1 VIEQT
6 QHWTPPAAEQ
16 TRLRVPSTRLFEDR
30 VLSGRY
36 RLDGLLGRG
45 GMSEVYLAQ
54 DTVLGRPVAVKVFR
68 PGTGSL
74 RHGKR
79 QQLEAELLASLDH
92 PGLVT
97 VYDAGFDPDEE
108 RSFLVM
114 EIVRGPTLAARL
126 AARPLTEAEVR
137 DVGAPLADALAY
149 VHDRGVVHRDVKPGN
164 VLFTDAGDHHGVKL
178 TDFGIARMAD
188 SARLTEDGLIVGS
201 ARYLSPEQAR
211 GAEVGPPTDV
221 YALGL
226 LLLECL
232 TGTPVFP
239 GTGIET
245 AVARLHRDPQI
256 PDRVDPAFGR
266 LLAAMTRR
274 EPAERPSAQDVAAA
288 LRHAS
293 ATQDLPAIEAQDHHD
308 GPAVRGGSVPRWA
321 WVVATCAA
329 LIVALT
335 ASAALLGHA
344 PPRNES
350 ATGVRPPAASSDAA
364 QSPPVAPV
372 TAPSAQSQPALQSD
386 APPEQ
391 TGGTADAGAQTDDAS
406 DANGDGKEKGKGK
419 GNKGKKD

>member
-1 VIEQT
+1 M
-6 QHWTPPAAEQ
+6 P
-16 TRLRVPSTRLFEDR
+16 LFEDR
-30 VLSGRY
+30 MLSDRY

-45 GMSEVYLAQ
+45 GMAEVYLAQ
-54 DTVLGRPVAVKVFR
+54 DTVLARPVAVKVFR

-74 RHGKR
+74 LHGKR
-79 QQLEAELLASLDH
+79 QHQEAELLASLDH
-92 PGLVT
+92 SGLVT

-126 AARPLTEAEVR
+126 VAGPLNEADVR
-137 DVGAPLADALAY
+137 DVGASLAEALAY
-149 VHDRGVVHRDVKPGN
+149 VHEHGVVHRDVKPGN
-164 VLFTDAGDHHGVKL
+164 VLFTDAGDNHSVKL

-226 LLLECL
+226 LLLESL
-232 TGTPVFP
+232 TGAPVFP

-256 PDRVDPAFGR
+256 PDGLDPAFAR

-274 EPAERPSAQDVAAA
+274 EPAERPSARDVAAA
-288 LRHAS
+288 LRHTS
-293 ATQDLPAIEAQDHHD
+293 ATQDLPAIEAHD
-308 GPAVRGGSVPRWA
+308 RYDGAAARRGSVPGWA
-321 WVVATCAA
+321 WVVAACAA
-329 LIVALT
+329 LIVALS

-344 PPRNES
+344 PPRDES
-350 ATGVRPPAASSDAA
+350 ATGVRPPAASSNAA
-364 QSPPVAPV
+364 QARPPAPV
-372 TAPSAQSQPALQSD
+372 PTPSGQAQPAVPTD
-386 APPEQ
+386 APR
-391 TGGTADAGAQTDDAS
+391 GGEAAAGAQADGGGDTDGNS
-406 DANGDGKEKGKGK
+406 DGKEKGKEK

>member
-16 TRLRVPSTRLFEDR
+16 TRLRVPSTPLFEDR
-30 VLSGRY
+30 VLSDRY

-45 GMSEVYLAQ
+45 GMAEVYLAQ

-79 QQLEAELLASLDH
+79 QQQEAELLASLDH

-97 VYDAGFDPDEE
+97 VYDAGFDSDEE

-126 AARPLTEAEVR
+126 AVGPLTEAEVR

-188 SARLTEDGLIVGS
+188 TARLTEDGLIVGS

-226 LLLECL
+226 VLLECL
-232 TGTPVFP
+232 TGAPVFP

-274 EPAERPSAQDVAAA
+274 VPAERPTAYEAAAA

-293 ATQDLPAIEAQDHHD
+293 STQHLPALDAHRDHD
-308 GPAVRGGSVPRWA
+308 GTAGLGRSGHRWA
-321 WVVATCAA
+321 WVAAACAA
-329 LIVALT
+329 FIAAVI
-335 ASAALLGHA
+335 ASAALLGQA
-344 PPRNES
+344 PPHQG
-350 ATGVRPPAASSDAA
+350 AAQVRPTTASSDAA
-364 QSPPVAPV
+364 QSPPAAPV
-372 TAPSAQSQPALQSD
+372 TTPSEQAQPAVPPD
-386 APPEQ
+386 APRA
-391 TGGTADAGAQTDDAS
+391 GGEADAGAQADGGDT